1 MVKYCSKCGTPN
13 EDNAQFCVKCG
24 NKFNAQP
31 DSNRNVKVV
40 TMNIEAYNNL
50 IKLLNDEKKSS
61 LYDMIVGFITG
72 TFLIALGIIVLI
84 IINTFQSEYPNYDYT
99 SIYYELVIGML
110 AIGVLLFLSGISD
123 IFRMKK
129 WERWLQYYKIK

>member
-13 EDNAQFCVKCG
+13 EDSAQFCVKCR
-24 NKFNAQP
+24 NKFDVQP

-40 TMNIEAYNNL
+40 TMSIEAYNNL

-61 LYDMIVGFITG
+61 LYDMIAGFISG
-72 TFLIALGIIVLI
+72 TFLIAFGILGLT

-99 SIYYELVIGML
+99 SIHYLMVAAL
-110 AIGVLLFLSGISD
+110 AMGVLLFSFGIGS
-123 IFRMKK
+123 IFGMKK

>member
-1 MVKYCSKCGTPN
+1 MRDPN

-84 IINTFQSEYPNYDYT
+84 IINTFQSEYPDYDYT

-110 AIGVLLFLSGISD
+110 AIGV
-123 IFRMKK
+123 
-129 WERWLQYYKIK
+129 

>member
-1 MVKYCSKCGTPN
+1 MVKYCSKCGAPN